1 MADPT
6 LFNNAYVAFTTSTG
20 SSTYVVLSGVKSLGF
35 SISAAELDDAVMGD
49 TLEAKYPGIFSVP
62 ISITARQDFTSA
74 VGGVDKFVHT
84 RLAARTAFKM
94 KIRPVNSA
102 VSATNPSYILS
113 KGRFHSESPLD
124 GSHGSL
130 LENKIEFRA
139 QSGCTITRSTST

>member
-1 MADPT
+1 MSTEWIARQLISYPVA
-6 LFNNAYVAFTTSTG
+6 LSAPNARVTPRKSTTSDAA
-20 SSTYVVLSGVKSLGF
+20 STKAPPKSRSQGR
-35 SISAAELDDAVMGD
+35 AAPA
-49 TLEAKYPGIFSVP
+49 PGRRLPCP